1 MSVNLDAELAHF
13 KTRVKEEKIAKV
25 EHREGYSG
33 GGSMGYY
40 LLFLIFVVLTIKST
54 RTKNSWLLLLSR

>member
-1 MSVNLDAELAHF
+1 MSTNLDAELARF

-33 GGSMGYY
+33 GSLQFFC
-40 LLFLIFVVLTIKST
+40 LLFMGVMLFRKMTL
-54 RTKNSWLLLLSR
+54 R